1 MMATLDA
8 VLFDLDG
15 TLLDSARDF
24 HPIINR
30 LLAEAGRDPIGF
42 DALRSQVSNGAG
54 AIVAHAFQLEPQAE
68 AFQALHRRLL
78 EHYAA
83 DLCRHGRL
91 FAGIE
96 PLLSWLEQMGT
107 PWGIVTNKPQRLSL
121 AVLERLNLSGRCA
134 SLVCPEDLR
143 SGKPDPEGL
152 WLACPQLQAKP
163 ARCVYV
169 GDHRR
174 DIEAGLAAGMITIAA
189 AWGYLPPDERVEEWN
204 SHYLALQPSELQH
217 LLNSLLSQA
226 EPPRPG

>member
-1 MMATLDA
+1 
-8 VLFDLDG
+8 
-15 TLLDSARDF
+15 
-24 HPIINR
+24 
-30 LLAEAGRDPIGF
+30 
-42 DALRSQVSNGAG
+42 
-54 AIVAHAFQLEPQAE
+54 
-68 AFQALHRRLL
+68 
-78 EHYAA
+78 
-83 DLCRHGRL
+83 
-91 FAGIE
+91 
-96 PLLSWLEQMGT
+96 MGT

-152 WLACPQLQAKP
+152 WLACQQLQQSRP
-163 ARCVYV
+163 RCVYV

-189 AWGYLPPDERVEEWN
+189 AWGYLPPASGWM
-204 SHYLALQPSELQH
+204 SGTAIISPSATQLQH